1 MSRSSSSEWSSR
13 FTELARNVPW
23 ASDAMRGLIDDLA
36 CAMHFDVRVMLSGE
50 RGVGKTFVARM
61 IHRGSRRGARPFVRV
76 AASAMW
82 ESLHAAAGAPSPLQR
97 HHAVLQRIS
106 TGTLLVA
113 DMDAIPVAAQRRVVE
128 FIERAAAR
136 RGGVR
141 LITAMGPDV
150 YARVRAEAFDEHLF
164 YRLNLIHLM
173 IPPLRDRPEDIP
185 LLFRGYLS
193 HYTAGRA
200 PELSMSACERL
211 VAYSWPGNVKE
222 LKEVAMNVARAN
234 LRSPVVDEDLLPL
247 PSDVA
252 ANLEP

>member
-150 YARVRAEAFDEHLF
+150 YARVRAEEFDDHLF
-164 YRLNLIHLM
+164 YRLNIIHLM
-173 IPPLRDRPEDIP
+173 IPPLRDRPEDI
-185 LLFRGYLS
+185 LVLFLGYLS
-193 HYTAGRA
+193 RYAGGNA
-200 PELSMSACERL
+200 PKLSTHACERL
-211 VAYSWPGNVKE
+211 IAYSWPGNVKE
-222 LKEVAMNVARAN
+222 LKEVAESVARAS
-234 LRSPVVDEDLLPL
+234 LPSSVVDEELLPHV
-247 PSDVA
+247 D
-252 ANLEP
+252 